1 MAFDLRSV
9 WVVTRREFLERVQ
22 KKSFLVFTLLTPL
35 LFGALMIVPVA
46 LSMVKS
52 EKVNRVAVLDRT
64 GWMGPLLQKAE
75 APKPKAEVPDPN
87 AVLKEDSERFGESA
101 AEFIFPAAGETLESL
116 RGKVETKEL
125 DGVLVIEPD
134 AQKDARATFYG
145 INLSNPQLMAFMERR
160 LFKAALEQRLTAS
173 GVDPSLAEKLQS
185 RIPVDGKKVEKGG
198 KTKEGSFLG
207 EYIKAMM
214 LCMLLYM
221 LIIMYGTAL
230 MRGVME
236 ERNGKIAEVVLSS
249 VKPFEWMLGK
259 IVGIASV
266 GLFQFFLW
274 FLLGAGL
281 AMANPLNFV
290 NKAGS
295 AMLKPTEMILV
306 VVYFLLGFFFYGS
319 MYAAVGAMCSS
330 EQEAQQVQTPVVM
343 FLILPMLLLGLVLQN
358 PDAVWLQVLSFIP
371 LFTPTLMMVRVS
383 IVGVPLWQILGSI
396 LSLLAGI
403 VVMAFVAGRVF
414 RVGVLMTGKRPTIPE
429 IWRWIREG

>member
-22 KKSFLVFTLLTPL
+22 KKSFLFLTLLTPL
-35 LFGALMIVPVA
+35 LFGGMLILPVA
-46 LSMVKS
+46 LSLVKS
-52 EKVNRVAVLDRT
+52 EKVNRVAVVDRT
-64 GWMGPLLQKAE
+64 GWMGPLLQRVE
-75 APKPKAEVPDPN
+75 APVAKAPVQNPN

-101 AEFIFPAAGETLESL
+101 AEFTFPPASETLESL
-116 RGKVETKEL
+116 RGQVEAKTL
-125 DGVLVIEPD
+125 DGVLVLEPD
-134 AQKDARATFYG
+134 AEKDARATFYG
-145 INLSNPQLMAFMERR
+145 VNLSNPQLMAFMERR
-160 LFKAALEQRLTAS
+160 LFRAALEHRLSAS

-207 EYIKAMM
+207 EYLKAMM

-221 LIIMYGTAL
+221 LIIIYGTAL

-249 VKPFEWMLGK
+249 VRPFEWMLGK

-266 GLFQFFLW
+266 GLFQFAIW
-274 FLLGAGL
+274 GAMGLGL

-295 AMLKPTEMILV
+295 AMLKPAEMVLI

-319 MYAAVGAMCSS
+319 IYAAVGAICSS
-330 EQEAQQVQTPVVM
+330 EQEAQQVQTPVALSLV
-343 FLILPMLLLGLVLQN
+343 LPMLLLGLVLQN
-358 PDAVWLQVLSFIP
+358 PDAVWLQVLSFVP

-383 IVGVPLWQILGSI
+383 IVGVPAWQIFGTI
-396 LSLLAGI
+396 AALLVGI
-403 VVMAFVAGRVF
+403 VVMAFLAGRVF
-414 RVGVLMTGKRPTIPE
+414 RVGILMTGKRPTVPE

>member
-1 MAFDLRSV
+1 MTFDLRSV

-22 KKSFLVFTLLTPL
+22 KKSFLIFTLLTPL
-35 LFGALMIVPVA
+35 LFGGMMILPVA
-46 LSMVKS
+46 FSLIKS
-52 EKVNRVAVLDRT
+52 EKVNRVMVMDHT
-64 GWMGPLLQKAE
+64 GWMEPLLKKAE
-75 APKPKAEVPDPN
+75 EPKTKSPAPDPN
-87 AVLKEDSERFGESA
+87 AVMKEDSERYGESA
-101 AEFIFPAAGETLESL
+101 AQFIFPAPGDSLESL
-116 RGKVETKEL
+116 KAQVEAKTL
-125 DGVLVIEPD
+125 DGVLVLEPD
-134 AQKDARATFYG
+134 AEKDARATFYG
-145 INLSNPQLMAFMERR
+145 VNLGNPQLMTFLERR
-160 LFKAALEQRLTAS
+160 LFKAALEHRLVAS

-207 EYIKAMM
+207 EYLKAMM

-221 LIIMYGTAL
+221 LIIIYGTAL

-266 GLFQFFLW
+266 GLFQFAIW
-274 FLLGAGL
+274 FAMGAGL
-281 AMANPLNFV
+281 AFANPLNFV

-295 AMLKPTEMILV
+295 AMLKPTEMILI

-330 EQEAQQVQTPVVM
+330 EQEAQQVQTPVIM
-343 FLILPMLLLGLVLQN
+343 FLVLPMLLLGLVLQN
-358 PDAVWLQVLSFIP
+358 PDALWLQVLSFIP

-383 IVGVPLWQILGSI
+383 IIGVPLWQIIGSI
-396 LSLLAGI
+396 ASLLVGI
-403 VVMAFVAGRVF
+403 VIMAFLAGRIF
-414 RVGVLMTGKRPTIPE
+414 RVGILMTGKRPTIPE
-429 IWRWIREG
+429 IWRWIRAG